1 MKNSTLGARSANA
14 SRFVARVIL
23 VAGLLALPAPASAQ
37 QTSTKGMK
45 VPVAAKKAPV
55 KVKAR
60 SAKKARTAKPVEA
73 AAPAAMTLAAAPA
86 PPIHPAPIEV
96 NAQESFQLGKHLE
109 EAGKPREAIVA
120 YERAANAS
128 QGAPSGAAAK
138 RLGEIFDTG
147 AAGTPRDYE
156 TALRWYDKAR
166 MAGETVAKPGVY
178 RTARG
183 VN

>member
-1 MKNSTLGARSANA
+1 MKNLILGARSASA
-14 SRFVARVIL
+14 PRFVARVML
-23 VAGLLALPAPASAQ
+23 VAGLFALAAPASAQ
-37 QTSTKGMK
+37 QTSTKSIK
-45 VPVAAKKAPV
+45 APASAKKAPV

-60 SAKKARTAKPVEA
+60 TATKARTAKPVEA
-73 AAPAAMTLAAAPA
+73 AAPAAMTLATTPA
-86 PPIHPAPIEV
+86 PPLQPASVVV
-96 NAQESFQLGKHLE
+96 NAQESFQLGRHLE
-109 EAGKPREAIVA
+109 EAGKPREAIMA

-147 AAGTPRDYE
+147 TAGTPRDYE